1 MRIPKTFIY
10 LSCAI
15 LALFAVSSGFAQS
28 DAQFAK
34 ANQEYAQAHFKEA
47 IADCEALVRSGE
59 WSANLFYDLGNA
71 YFRAGD
77 FGNAILSYERA
88 LALDPRHP
96 EANANLQI
104 ARDEARALELQ
115 QSRLE
120 RYVRFATTNQY
131 TVAAAI
137 AFWIGA
143 FSIAVLIYSRRRSGR
158 LVALSILSLSIFVL
172 LVMAI
177 GWLENGS
184 KGRALAVVTGNGVE
198 ARVATADTANTVLAL
213 PAGSEVNIVS
223 QRGDWIYA
231 TLPNSLRG
239 WVPAKSVARVRL

>member
-1 MRIPKTFIY
+1 MKTAKAVLN
-10 LSCAI
+10 LSCTLI
-15 LALFAVSSGFAQS
+15 ALFAVSSAFAQS

-34 ANQEYAQAHFKEA
+34 ANQEYAQGQFKEA
-47 IADCEALVRSGE
+47 IADYETLVRSGE

-71 YFRAGD
+71 YFRTGD
-77 FGNAILSYERA
+77 FGDAILNYERA

-96 EANANLQI
+96 EANANLPI

-115 QSRLE
+115 QSRAEHFL
-120 RYVRFATTNQY
+120 RFATTNQY
-131 TVAAAI
+131 TVAAAV

-143 FSIAVLIYSRRRSGR
+143 FSIAALFFARRRSAR
-158 LVALSILSLSIFVL
+158 AMTLSILAWSIFVL
-172 LVMAI
+172 VVVAI

-184 KGRALAVVTGNGVE
+184 KGRALAVVTGDGVQ

-231 TLPNSLRG
+231 TLPNNLRG
-239 WVPAKSVARVRL
+239 WMPAKSVARVRL

>member
-1 MRIPKTFIY
+1 MRASKAIVD

-15 LALFAVSSGFAQS
+15 IALFVVSTAFAQS
-28 DAQFAK
+28 DAQFTK
-34 ANQEYAQAHFKEA
+34 ANQEYAQGQFKDA
-47 IADCEALVRSGE
+47 IADYEALVHSGE

-77 FGNAILSYERA
+77 FGDAILNYDRA
-88 LALDPRHP
+88 LALDPRHA
-96 EANANLQI
+96 EATANLQI

-120 RYVRFATTNQY
+120 RYLHSATTNQH

-143 FSIAVLIYSRRRSGR
+143 FSIAAMIYAHRRSGR

-172 LVMAI
+172 LVGAI
-177 GWLENGS
+177 AWLEDGS
-184 KGRALAVVTGNGVE
+184 KGRALAVVTGNEVQ
-198 ARVATADTANTVLAL
+198 ARVATADTANAVLAL

-231 TLPNSLRG
+231 TLPNNLRG
-239 WVPAKSVARVRL
+239 WVPARSVARVRL

>member
-1 MRIPKTFIY
+1 MKLPKTFVD

-15 LALFAVSSGFAQS
+15 IALFAISSTFAQS

-34 ANQEYAQAHFKEA
+34 ANQEYAQSYFQEA
-47 IADCEALVRSGE
+47 IADYEGLVHSGE
-59 WSANLFYDLGNA
+59 WSANLFYDLANA
-71 YFRAGD
+71 HFRAGT
-77 FGNAILSYERA
+77 FGDAILNYERA

-120 RYVRFATTNQY
+120 RYLRFATTNQY

-143 FSIAVLIYSRRRSGR
+143 FSIAALIYARRRSGR

-172 LVMAI
+172 LVGAI
-177 GWLENGS
+177 GWVENGS

-231 TLPNSLRG
+231 ALPNNLRG
-239 WVPAKSVARVRL
+239 WVPAKSVERVRL